1 MKMKVSHTV
10 MVKMSMKRVAATS
23 NDVEVGDVSM
33 AIALDVVVVTE
44 AVADVVVVVENSTKA
59 IGKKATAATIL
70 M

>member
-1 MKMKVSHTV
+1 MKVSHTV

-44 AVADVVVVVENSTKA
+44 AVADVVVVENSTKA

>member
-1 MKMKVSHTV
+1 MKVSHTV

-44 AVADVVVVVENSTKA
+44 AVADVVENSTKA